1 MSPALAVDT
10 SVAVPLLVET
20 HPLNDAVL
28 AWATGR
34 PLALA
39 GHAAAETYAVLTRL
53 PGDARLAP
61 QDAVLLIED
70 RFAPA
75 YELSASPEEGLPRR
89 LARTGVVGGAT
100 YDAMV
105 AMAALEHDVL
115 LATRDAR
122 ARDTY
127 ERVGARVLFVG

>member
-10 SVAVPLLVET
+10 SVVVPLLVAT
-20 HPLNDAVL
+20 HPLNDAML
-28 AWATGR
+28 AWAAGR
-34 PLALA
+34 SLALA

-53 PGDARLAP
+53 PADARLAP
-61 QDAVLLIED
+61 DDAVLLVEE
-70 RFAPA
+70 RFTTTLA
-75 YELSASPEEGLPRR
+75 LSASPDEGLPRR
-89 LARTGVVGGAT
+89 LARLGVVGGAT

-105 AMAALEHDVL
+105 AMAALEHDAV

-127 ERVGARVLFVG
+127 ERVGARVLLVS

>member
-1 MSPALAVDT
+1 MSQALGVDT
-10 SVAVPLLVET
+10 SVAVPLLVAT
-20 HPLNDAVL
+20 HPINDAML
-28 AWATGR
+28 AWAAGR
-34 PLALA
+34 SLALA

-61 QDAVLLIED
+61 DDAVLLVEE
-70 RFAPA
+70 RFVTTLD
-75 YELSASPEEGLPRR
+75 LSDSPGEGLPRR
-89 LARTGVVGGAT
+89 LARLGVVGGST

-105 AMAALEHDVL
+105 AMAALEHDAV

-127 ERVGARVLFVG
+127 ERVGARVLLVS

>member
-34 PLALA
+34 SLALA

-70 RFAPA
+70 RLASTW
-75 YELSASPEEGLPRR
+75 ELSASREEGLPRR
-89 LARTGVVGGAT
+89 LARLGVVGGAT

-127 ERVGARVLFVG
+127 ERVGARVLLVG